1 VINFRSP
8 TVIRW
13 AVVFLVV
20 KLVLFAVVF
29 VGLHFFAHKQRP
41 IHVNHIDRISCCANV
56 SFERNFDPYGSKRAH
71 GSA

>member
-1 VINFRSP
+1 MINFRSP

-13 AVVFLVV
+13 AVVFLVA

-29 VGLHFFAHKQRP
+29 VGLHYF
-41 IHVNHIDRISCCANV
+41 V
-56 SFERNFDPYGSKRAH
+56 H